1 MRKQVLCSFDPRTPL
16 PSAVVLSC
24 CVWLVALGWPLASA
38 VVPTQDAFEQ
48 ADSDGSGQLDSDE
61 VAGFLAAQGVEMP
74 SGFVEELMRTHD
86 TDGSG
91 KIDLPEF
98 QRLMERAQNWLN
110 PLGVKK

>member
-1 MRKQVLCSFDPRTPL
+1 
-16 PSAVVLSC
+16 
-24 CVWLVALGWPLASA
+24 
-38 VVPTQDAFEQ
+38 
-48 ADSDGSGQLDSDE
+48 
-61 VAGFLAAQGVEMP
+61 MP

>member
-1 MRKQVLCSFDPRTPL
+1 MQRANRTKIAC
-16 PSAVVLSC
+16 AVRTSC
-24 CVWLVALGWPLASA
+24 RACDGAAPWFIAPAS
-38 VVPTQDAFEQ
+38 
-48 ADSDGSGQLDSDE
+48 ADSDGSGQLDSGE

>member
-1 MRKQVLCSFDPRTPL
+1 MWSVS
-16 PSAVVLSC
+16 
-24 CVWLVALGWPLASA
+24 
-38 VVPTQDAFEQ
+38 QDAFEQ

>member
-1 MRKQVLCSFDPRTPL
+1 MR
-16 PSAVVLSC
+16 SA
-24 CVWLVALGWPLASA
+24 P
-38 VVPTQDAFEQ
+38 QDAFEQ

-91 KIDLPEF
+91 TIDLPEF

-110 PLGVKK
+110 PLGVKKWIHVL